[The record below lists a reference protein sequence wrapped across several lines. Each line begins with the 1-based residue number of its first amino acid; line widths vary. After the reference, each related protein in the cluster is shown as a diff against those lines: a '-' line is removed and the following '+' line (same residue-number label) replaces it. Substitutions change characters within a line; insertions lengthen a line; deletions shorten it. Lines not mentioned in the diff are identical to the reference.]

1 MKVGDLLR
9 STRLYRREY
18 GLGIV
23 IRVIKEK
30 FKPTKVEVCFP
41 ASQNF
46 RPERFIVPAKYLRV
60 VSESREFSKD

>member
-1 MKVGDLLR
+1 MKVGDLVR

-41 ASQNF
+41 ASL
-46 RPERFIVPAKYLRV
+46 RPDRFVVLAKHLRV
-60 VSESREFSKD
+60 ISESRELSKD